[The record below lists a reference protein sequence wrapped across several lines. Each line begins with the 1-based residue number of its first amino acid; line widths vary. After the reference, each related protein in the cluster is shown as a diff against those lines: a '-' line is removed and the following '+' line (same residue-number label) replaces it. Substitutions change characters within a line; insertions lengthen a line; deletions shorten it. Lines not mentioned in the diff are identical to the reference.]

1 MKIYTVYDESG
12 NALQLASDV
21 AQQNGIENGETVTR
35 EVWESLLSQ
44 NIKFLAGGGK

>member
-12 NALQLASDV
+12 NTLQIAGDV
-21 AQQNGIENGETVTR
+21 AQENGVIDGETIAR
-35 EVWESLLSQ
+35 ELWESLLSQ